1 MAQTKRG
8 GRSEATRLAD
18 LLQQA
23 ADDGANTAE
32 EIHKAVADLPLE
44 VLAKLDIFKETA
56 KDVRRVQ
63 DASIGAIY
71 DVVHR
76 VNREVAKLRG
86 SWLGGR
92 LAERPP
98 QPARPAGPRRGAPP
112 PRRRFPQRRGWGA
125 SCTAPRSVAAKR
137 RRAGSTATIIS
148 AADVPPAGGRP

>member
-18 LLQQA
+18 LVQQA
-23 ADDGANTAE
+23 VDDGANTAE

-76 VNREVAKLRG
+76 VNREVAKLARE
-86 SWLGGR
+86 
-92 LAERPP
+92 LAKGTARRKT
-98 QPARPAGPRRGAPP
+98 AATRKTSRPATRRPT
-112 PRRRFPQRRGWGA
+112 
-125 SCTAPRSVAAKR
+125 S
-137 RRAGSTATIIS
+137 S
-148 AADVPPAGGRP
+148 A

>member
-56 KDVRRVQ
+56 KRRPQGPGCLHRSDLRRGPPGQPRGRQAARELVRGT
-63 DASIGAIY
+63 ASRKTAAT
-71 DVVHR
+71 R
-76 VNREVAKLRG
+76 KT
-86 SWLGGR
+86 S
-92 LAERPP
+92 
-98 QPARPAGPRRGAPP
+98 RPATRRPT
-112 PRRRFPQRRGWGA
+112 
-125 SCTAPRSVAAKR
+125 S
-137 RRAGSTATIIS
+137 S
-148 AADVPPAGGRP
+148 A

>member
-18 LLQQA
+18 LVQQA
-23 ADDGANTAE
+23 VDEGADTAE

-76 VNREVAKLRG
+76 VNREVAKLARELSKG
-86 SWLGGR
+86 KARRKTAATRKTS
-92 LAERPP
+92 
-98 QPARPAGPRRGAPP
+98 RPATRRPT
-112 PRRRFPQRRGWGA
+112 
-125 SCTAPRSVAAKR
+125 S
-137 RRAGSTATIIS
+137 S
-148 AADVPPAGGRP
+148 A

>member
-56 KDVRRVQ
+56 KRRPQ
-63 DASIGAIY
+63 GPGCLHRSDLRRGPP
-71 DVVHR
+71 R
-76 VNREVAKLRG
+76 VNREVAKLARE
-86 SWLGGR
+86 
-92 LAERPP
+92 LAKGTARRKT
-98 QPARPAGPRRGAPP
+98 AATRKTSRPATRRPT
-112 PRRRFPQRRGWGA
+112 
-125 SCTAPRSVAAKR
+125 S
-137 RRAGSTATIIS
+137 S
-148 AADVPPAGGRP
+148 A